1 MYLAII
7 SKLLGESLLS
17 FYSIFIKKINVE
29 LIMQIWSRFFTYV
42 IISAFF
48 VDWGFIAKSMFS
60 MNGLLLSA
68 VTGLHVY
75 SSYRSFQLLESGVA
89 TTLFYVY
96 PILILL
102 FSGTAISP
110 VFLISLFGVYFIAN
124 DLRGEPNEPTEKTG
138 KNEESPENIIKT
150 NTQMKP
156 AFWNEGIFAAF
167 MAAITEAI
175 IFFLVKDLKTLNNWN
190 HLFLSYLVGA
200 IALTGYLWKNIASIQ
215 LYSGASISLA
225 VNAFIGLVGYY
236 LRFFAISRLDASIY
250 APLSYFGIVM
260 SYIYGIF
267 LNNDKIT
274 IQKIFGTLCIVFT
287 NLYVLYNDGSIM
299 KK

>member
-1 MYLAII
+1 
-7 SKLLGESLLS
+7 
-17 FYSIFIKKINVE
+17 
-29 LIMQIWSRFFTYV
+29 
-42 IISAFF
+42 
-48 VDWGFIAKSMFS
+48 
-60 MNGLLLSA
+60 
-68 VTGLHVY
+68 
-75 SSYRSFQLLESGVA
+75 
-89 TTLFYVY
+89 
-96 PILILL
+96 
-102 FSGTAISP
+102 
-110 VFLISLFGVYFIAN
+110 
-124 DLRGEPNEPTEKTG
+124 
-138 KNEESPENIIKT
+138 
-150 NTQMKP
+150 MKP

-190 HLFLSYLVGA
+190 HLFLSYLFGA

-274 IQKIFGTLCIVFT
+274 IQKIIGTLCIVFT
-287 NLYVLYNDGSIM
+287 NLYILYSGVE
-299 KK
+299 K

>member
-17 FYSIFIKKINVE
+17 FYSIFVKKINVE
-29 LIMQIWSRFFTYV
+29 LIMQMWSRFFTYV

-48 VDWGFIAKSMFS
+48 VDWGFITKSIFS

-75 SSYRSFQLLESGVA
+75 SSYRSFQLLDSGVA

-110 VFLISLFGVYFIAN
+110 VFLISLFGVYLIAN
-124 DLRGEPNEPTEKTG
+124 DLRGKSNESKEKTEK
-138 KNEESPENIIKT
+138 NENPENIIKT
-150 NTQMKP
+150 NTEMKP

-167 MAAITEAI
+167 MAAITEAM
-175 IFFLVKDLKTLNNWN
+175 IFFLVKDLKTFNNWN
-190 HLFLSYLVGA
+190 HLFLSYLFGA
-200 IALTGYLWKNIASIQ
+200 IVLTGYLWKNIASIQ

-274 IQKIFGTLCIVFT
+274 IQKIIGTLCIVFT
-287 NLYVLYNDGSIM
+287 NLYILYSGVH
-299 KK
+299 K

>member
-1 MYLAII
+1 MYLGII

-17 FYSIFIKKINVE
+17 FYSIFVKKINVE
-29 LIMQIWSRFFTYV
+29 LIMQMWSRFFTYV

-48 VDWGFIAKSMFS
+48 VDWGFIAKSIFS

-75 SSYRSFQLLESGVA
+75 SSYRSFQLLDSGVA

-110 VFLISLFGVYFIAN
+110 IFLISLFGVFLIAN
-124 DLRGEPNEPTEKTG
+124 DLHGNPNETKEKTG
-138 KNEESPENIIKT
+138 KTEENPENIIKT

-156 AFWNEGIFAAF
+156 AFWNEGIFASL
-167 MAAITEAI
+167 MAAITEAM

-190 HLFLSYLVGA
+190 HLFLSYLFGA
-200 IALTGYLWKNIASIQ
+200 IALTGYSWRNITSIQ

-267 LNNDKIT
+267 LNNDKISM
-274 IQKIFGTLCIVFT
+274 QKIIGTLCIVFT
-287 NLYVLYNDGSIM
+287 NLYILYSGVQ
-299 KK
+299 K

>member
-17 FYSIFIKKINVE
+17 FYSIFVKKINVE
-29 LIMQIWSRFFTYV
+29 IIMQIWSRFFTYV

-48 VDWGFIAKSMFS
+48 VDWGFIAKSIFS

-75 SSYRSFQLLESGVA
+75 SSYRSFQLLDSGVA
-89 TTLFYVY
+89 TTLFYIY

-110 VFLISLFGVYFIAN
+110 VFLISLFGVYLIAN
-124 DLRGEPNEPTEKTG
+124 DLQGNTKENYENNKTEE
-138 KNEESPENIIKT
+138 NPENIIKT

-156 AFWNEGIFAAF
+156 AFWNEGIFASL
-167 MAAITEAI
+167 MAAITEAM

-190 HLFLSYLVGA
+190 HLFLSYLFGA
-200 IALTGYLWKNIASIQ
+200 IALTGYSWKNITSIQ
-215 LYSGASISLA
+215 LYSGTSISLA
-225 VNAFIGLVGYY
+225 VNAFIGLFGYY

-267 LNNDKIT
+267 LNNDKISM
-274 IQKIFGTLCIVFT
+274 QKIIGTLCIVFT
-287 NLYVLYNDGSIM
+287 NLYVLYSV
-299 KK
+299 

>member
-17 FYSIFIKKINVE
+17 FYSIFVKKINVE
-29 LIMQIWSRFFTYV
+29 LTMQIWSRFFTYV

-48 VDWGFIAKSMFS
+48 VDWGFIAKSVFS

-68 VTGLHVY
+68 VTIAHVY
-75 SSYRSFQLLESGVA
+75 SSYRSFQLLDSGVA
-89 TTLFYVY
+89 TTLFYIY

-110 VFLISLFGVYFIAN
+110 VFLISLFGVYLIAN
-124 DLRGEPNEPTEKTG
+124 DLQGNTKE
-138 KNEESPENIIKT
+138 KNETKENKKENPENIIKT

-167 MAAITEAI
+167 MAAATEAM

-190 HLFLSYLVGA
+190 HLFLSYLLGS

-215 LYSGASISLA
+215 LYSGTSISLA

-236 LRFFAISRLDASIY
+236 LRFFAITRLDASIY

-274 IQKIFGTLCIVFT
+274 IRKIIGTLCIIFT
-287 NLYVLYNDGSIM
+287 NLYVLYSV
-299 KK
+299 

>member
-17 FYSIFIKKINVE
+17 FYSIFVKKINVE

-48 VDWGFIAKSMFS
+48 VDWGFIAKSVFS
-60 MNGLLLSA
+60 MNGLLMSA
-68 VTGLHVY
+68 VTIAHVY
-75 SSYRSFQLLESGVA
+75 SSYRSFQLLDSGVA
-89 TTLFYVY
+89 TTLFYIY

-110 VFLISLFGVYFIAN
+110 IFLISLFGVYLIAN
-124 DLRGEPNEPTEKTG
+124 DLQGKPNENKENKQEKNVG
-138 KNEESPENIIKT
+138 IIKT

-156 AFWNEGIFAAF
+156 TFWNEGIFSAF
-167 MAAITEAI
+167 MAAATEAM

-190 HLFLSYLVGA
+190 HLFLSYLFGS
-200 IALTGYLWKNIASIQ
+200 IALTIYLWKNIATIE
-215 LYSGASISLA
+215 LYSGMSISLA
-225 VNAFIGLVGYY
+225 VNAFIGLFGYY
-236 LRFFAISRLDASIY
+236 LRFYAMSRLDASIY

-287 NLYVLYNDGSIM
+287 NLYILYNGVI

>member
-1 MYLAII
+1 
-7 SKLLGESLLS
+7 
-17 FYSIFIKKINVE
+17 
-29 LIMQIWSRFFTYV
+29 MQIWSRFFTYV

-48 VDWGFIAKSMFS
+48 VDWGFIAKSIFS

-75 SSYRSFQLLESGVA
+75 SSYRSFQLLDSGVA
-89 TTLFYVY
+89 TTLFYIY

-110 VFLISLFGVYFIAN
+110 VFLISLFGVYLIAN
-124 DLRGEPNEPTEKTG
+124 DLQGKSNEKNEPIE
-138 KNEESPENIIKT
+138 KNENPENIIKT
-150 NTQMKP
+150 NTEMKP
-156 AFWNEGIFAAF
+156 AFWNEGIFASL

-190 HLFLSYLVGA
+190 HLFLSYLFGA

-267 LNNDKIT
+267 LNNDTIT
-274 IQKIFGTLCIVFT
+274 IQKIIGTLCIVFT
-287 NLYVLYNDGSIM
+287 NLYILYFA
-299 KK
+299 

>member
-17 FYSIFIKKINVE
+17 FYSIFVKKINVE

-48 VDWGFIAKSMFS
+48 VDWGFIAKSIFS
-60 MNGLLLSA
+60 MNGLLLSL
-68 VTGLHVY
+68 VTIAHVY

-110 VFLISLFGVYFIAN
+110 IFLISLFGVYLIAN
-124 DLRGEPNEPTEKTG
+124 DLPRNKEPFETQKDTD
-138 KNEESPENIIKT
+138 IIKK
-150 NTQMKP
+150 NTKMKES
-156 AFWNEGIFAAF
+156 FWNEGIFAAF
-167 MAAITEAI
+167 VAALTETL

-190 HLFLSYLVGA
+190 HLFLSYLFGA

-274 IQKIFGTLCIVFT
+274 IQKIIGTLCIVFT
-287 NLYVLYNDGSIM
+287 NLYILYFM
-299 KK
+299 

>member
-17 FYSIFIKKINVE
+17 FYSIFVKKINVE

-48 VDWGFIAKSMFS
+48 VDWGFIAKSLFS
-60 MNGLLLSA
+60 MNGLLLSL
-68 VTGLHVY
+68 VTIAHVY

-110 VFLISLFGVYFIAN
+110 IFLISLFGVYLIAN
-124 DLRGEPNEPTEKTG
+124 DLRREPTEKTG
-138 KNEESPENIIKT
+138 KNKENPENIIKT

-156 AFWNEGIFAAF
+156 SFWNEGVFAAF
-167 MAAITEAI
+167 VAALTETL

-190 HLFLSYLVGA
+190 HLFLSYLFGA

-274 IQKIFGTLCIVFT
+274 IQKIIGTLCIVFT
-287 NLYVLYNDGSIM
+287 NLYILYFM
-299 KK
+299 